1 MALNFFHKILFATWV
16 LNLPFITPSASSQNQ
31 DRQEELIKIQNK
43 IEESTETKKELIS
56 LAEAEKKQINAL
68 TQNMV
73 KTAQHIQSQEE
84 TLSQN
89 ERGAIIIEVKQNA
102 REASL
107 EGRSEN
113 LLRTLA
119 ALQKLSQHPPE
130 LVLLRPDKAINT
142 IRSASLLATTLP
154 AIQKKAHLL
163 RKELEELEN
172 LEFALLVKKKEISLG
187 LNELNKKR
195 TSLSQLI
202 TARKNARRNLLGQA
216 DDEVKIIAKLAQEAQ
231 DIKSLLTSLNIE
243 RARKDKIF
251 KEAAERVGEP
261 KFSSALIPKGK
272 PISKARGHLTLP
284 VIGEIVENFGS
295 RSQVS
300 NTRGIRIE
308 TRKGAQVITPFDG
321 RVVFS
326 GPFRTYGQLLII
338 DHGEGYHT
346 LLAGMK
352 ILDGGVGQWVLE
364 GEPIGTMDSYNM
376 NGVSLN
382 MTIRKPELYVELRHN
397 GNPVN
402 PLPWM
407 APRSGK
413 AIGR

>member
-251 KEAAERVGEP
+251 KESKLLQLNSKKAKKKLNWKCLMNLKQTIKATINWYKKYYTNP
-261 KFSSALIPKGK
+261 KDLFLYS
-272 PISKARGHLTLP
+272 T
-284 VIGEIVENFGS
+284 N
-295 RSQVS
+295 
-300 NTRGIRIE
+300 
-308 TRKGAQVITPFDG
+308 
-321 RVVFS
+321 
-326 GPFRTYGQLLII
+326 QLKKY
-338 DHGEGYHT
+338 EEAT
-346 LLAGMK
+346 NKLL
-352 ILDGGVGQWVLE
+352 
-364 GEPIGTMDSYNM
+364 
-376 NGVSLN
+376 
-382 MTIRKPELYVELRHN
+382 
-397 GNPVN
+397 
-402 PLPWM
+402 
-407 APRSGK
+407 
-413 AIGR
+413 

>member
-31 DRQEELIKIQNK
+31 DRQEELMKIQNK
-43 IEESTETKKELIS
+43 IEESTETKEELIS

-130 LVLLRPDKAINT
+130 LVLLRPDKAINS

-154 AIQKKAHLL
+154 AIQKKAHLI
-163 RKELEELEN
+163 RKELKELEN

-202 TARKNARRNLLGQA
+202 TARKNARRNLLDQA
-216 DDEVKIIAKLAQEAQ
+216 DDEVKIIANLAQEAQ
-231 DIKSLLTSLNIE
+231 DIKSLLTGLNIE
-243 RARKDKIF
+243 RARKEKNF

-261 KFSSALIPKGK
+261 KFSSASIPKGQ

-284 VIGEIVENFGS
+284 VIGEIIENFGS
-295 RSQVS
+295 RSLVS

-338 DHGEGYHT
+338 DHDMFGVCAIVAQPLIPRFHFGDRWPFNLKGEIP
-346 LLAGMK
+346 K
-352 ILDGGVGQWVLE
+352 
-364 GEPIGTMDSYNM
+364 
-376 NGVSLN
+376 
-382 MTIRKPELYVELRHN
+382 ELRGDRN
-397 GNPVN
+397 VT
-402 PLPWM
+402 
-407 APRSGK
+407 
-413 AIGR
+413 IGEAVAGDEGLVA